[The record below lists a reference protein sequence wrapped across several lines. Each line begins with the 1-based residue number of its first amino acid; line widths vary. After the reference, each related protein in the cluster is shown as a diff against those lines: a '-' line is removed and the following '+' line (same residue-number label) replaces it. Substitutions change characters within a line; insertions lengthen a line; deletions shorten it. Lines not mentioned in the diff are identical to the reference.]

1 MPYVIDGNNLIGAS
15 PDIAL
20 NDPEARSKI
29 VYFIRKFQEKRQNKV
44 LVVFDGA
51 PDDAIHEDV
60 RSKKF
65 AIRYPQYGLSADD
78 EIRRVLES
86 YTSVRDVI
94 LVTSDRELKS
104 FAKDKGIKTINSIEF
119 YFELRRTYRQLGKRE
134 AKQKRIDTEV
144 TPSEV
149 DTWLKIFNQD

>member
-1 MPYVIDGNNLIGAS
+1 M
-15 PDIAL
+15 
-20 NDPEARSKI
+20 
-29 VYFIRKFQEKRQNKV
+29 